1 MQGPSFHDLQ
11 SLKQSIIIDLVLFGK
26 EDKQFSHVLEVV
38 LVLIA
43 RIDELETEIRQ
54 LSARKFN

>member
-11 SLKQSIIIDLVLFGK
+11 SLKQSVIIDLVLFGK
-26 EDKQFSHVLEVV
+26 EDKHFSHVLEVV

-54 LSARKFN
+54 LSARKLN